1 MPTDRYRLYHVEKAK
16 GGIGMTMTAGSAV
29 VAEDSPP
36 AFGNLHAYRDE
47 IVPWLRRMTR
57 EVHEHGAACMIQ
69 LTHLGRRTGWA
80 QDDWLPVVAPSPLR
94 EPAHRSIPKEAED
107 WDIERIVGKYA
118 DAAERMQAAGM
129 DGIEI
134 ESYGHL
140 FDQFWSPLTNHRTDG
155 RRLVRASAP
164 LRWEVLRAIRE
175 QVGFDYIVGLR
186 MTVDEHVPGGIDTA
200 TGVEILG
207 RLEADRLI
215 DFVNVIRGTIA
226 SESELIHVIPIHGMP
241 SAPHLDFAGQVR
253 ASTGLAVLHA
263 SKVDDVATAR
273 HAIREGRVDLV
284 GMTRAH
290 LADPHLVRKVLE
302 GRETEIRPCVGAT
315 YCLDRIYAAGE
326 ALCIHNAATSRE
338 ETMPHD
344 IPRASEPRRIV
355 VVGAGPAGLEAAR
368 VAGERGHCVTV
379 LEAMPWAG
387 GQIRL
392 AARNPRRRDLMGIV
406 EWRVAELERLSVDV
420 RYDALADDR
429 DVLAPSPTSSSWP
442 PVGCPSCRSWRTER
456 PVVTSWDVLG
466 GDVAARRR
474 ALFDDNGTHSA
485 LSAGELIAR
494 SGARLEIVTPE
505 RMLGV
510 EVGGMN
516 HVPYARAFNETDT
529 RISLNQKVLAVRP
542 EAGRLCVDIGSEQS
556 PHRVARHVDQVVVDY
571 GTAASADLYFELKP
585 LSSNRGAVDYGAAR
599 RPTAVPGPQPDG
611 AFQLFRIG
619 DCVVAQHPP
628 PSTTPCASSRTCD
641 EWAWSRAIRSLAP
654 GPRRHGPGGRALPRV
669 GGEVR
674 RRVFGRLGFT
684 GSARVA
690 ELLTERLRSRRHRSS
705 TSGAARV
712 RSDAAWPS
720 SGRPPST
727 ASTCRRRCWSSHDGR
742 ARTATWPCGT

>member
-1 MPTDRYRLYHVEKAK
+1 MSADDPLLQPFVLKGLTLRNRVFSSSHEPAYSDGGMPTDRYRLYHVEKAK

-47 IVPWLRRMTR
+47 IVPWLRRMTE

-140 FDQFWSPLTNHRTDG
+140 FDQFWSPLTNHRTDEYG
-155 RRLVRASAP
+155 GSLEHRLRFG
-164 LRWEVLRAIRE
+164 WEVLQAIRE
-175 QVGFDYIVGLR
+175 RVGFDYIVGLR
-186 MTVDEHVPGGIDTA
+186 MAVDEHVPGGIDTA
-200 TGVEILG
+200 TGVEILR

-241 SAPHLDFAGQVR
+241 SAPHLDFAGEVR

-263 SKVDDVATAR
+263 CKVDDVATAR

-290 LADPHLVRKVLE
+290 LADPHLVRKIVE
-302 GRETEIRPCVGAT
+302 GREAEIRPCVGAT

-344 IPRASEPRRIV
+344 IPRASESRRIV
-355 VVGAGPAGLEAAR
+355 VVGAGPGGLEAAR
-368 VAGERGHCVTV
+368 VAGERGHRVTV

-406 EWRVAELERLSVDV
+406 EWRVAELERLGVDV
-420 RYDALADDR
+420 QYDALADGR
-429 DVLAPSPTSSSWP
+429 DVLALEPDVVVVATGGLPQLP
-442 PVGCPSCRSWRTER
+442 ELEDGGDL
-456 PVVTSWDVLG
+456 VVTTWDVLG
-466 GDVAARRR
+466 GDVTPRGDVL
-474 ALFDDNGTHSA
+474 LFDDNGTHSA

-585 LSSNRGAVDYGAAR
+585 LSSNRGAVDYSALLDGR
-599 RPTAVPGPQPDG
+599 QQSLVRNPDG

-619 DCVVAQHPP
+619 DCV
-628 PSTTPCASSRTCD
+628 SSRNIHAAVYD
-641 EWAWSRAIRSLAP
+641 
-654 GPRRHGPGGRALPRV
+654 AL
-669 GGEVR
+669 
-674 RRVFGRLGFT
+674 RL
-684 GSARVA
+684 VKD
-690 ELLTERLRSRRHRSS
+690 L
-705 TSGAARV
+705 
-712 RSDAAWPS
+712 
-720 SGRPPST
+720 
-727 ASTCRRRCWSSHDGR
+727 
-742 ARTATWPCGT
+742 